1 MLATALKTT
10 QPQGAVSCCGNVAS
24 IKLPTTVFPFILRGI
39 DLLGVDSQNYP
50 MAQRRELW
58 TKLAT
63 DWKPADLASMMTAT
77 DLTALKDRWIDAILA
92 GGVQG
97 RVVVKL

>member
-1 MLATALKTT
+1 
-10 QPQGAVSCCGNVAS
+10 
-24 IKLPTTVFPFILRGI
+24 
-39 DLLGVDSQNYP
+39 